1 MSSLQYI
8 LAPMW
13 IAVMAVFSLAA
24 GTHRKEQVLG
34 RTERRPTWFYVLLVI
49 LPLIIFAGTRSL
61 SFGDGYA
68 YWASYRSI
76 PDSLAGKIQHVQ
88 SGSKDQGYYALEA
101 LISVVFP
108 RNRIAY
114 FTIVAALQMF
124 CLAKTYRKY
133 SEDFWLAIFVFVA
146 STDYMS
152 WMQNGTRQFLAAV
165 IPFAASGLLI
175 RRKLILYSIV
185 VLFASIFHK
194 SALLLIPI
202 GFIVQGKAWNWK
214 TLIVLFFTVLIIA
227 FVGTFT
233 DILGSVLADTQYQ
246 NVVLDMQYY
255 QDDGT
260 NPLRVLVYS
269 MPTILSLFGRK
280 KIAKEGGRVVQIACN
295 MGIVSTAL
303 YLISMVTSGVLLGRL
318 PIYCSLYASGILL
331 PWELKH
337 VFSRGI
343 RKLLWLAVVGCY
355 LLFYFFQMR
364 FVWGL
369 L

>member
-8 LAPMW
+8 LAPVW
-13 IAVMAVFSLAA
+13 VLFMAIFAHASDAF
-24 GTHRKEQVLG
+24 RKERVLG
-34 RTERRPTWFYVLLVI
+34 RTERRATWWYAIFLI

-76 PDSLAGKIQHVQ
+76 PDSIAGKIRHVQ
-88 SGSKDQGYYALEA
+88 SASKDQGYYALEA
-101 LISVVFP
+101 LISIVFP

-114 FTIVAALQMF
+114 FTIVAALHMF
-124 CLAKTYRKY
+124 LMAKVYRKY
-133 SEDFWLAIFVFVA
+133 SEDFWLAMFVFVA
-146 STDYMS
+146 STDYLS

-165 IPFAASGLLI
+165 VAFAASGLLF

-185 VLFASIFHK
+185 VLIASTFHK

-214 TLIVLFFTVLIIA
+214 TLVVLLFTALAIA

-233 DILGSVLADTQYQ
+233 DLLGSALAYTQYG
-246 NVVLDMQYY
+246 NVVSDMQYY

-269 MPTILSLFGRK
+269 VPTILSLFCRK
-280 KIAKEGGRVVQIACN
+280 KIAREGGRVVQIACN
-295 MGIVSTAL
+295 MSIISTAL
-303 YLISMVTSGVLLGRL
+303 YLVSMVTSGVLIGRL
-318 PIYCSLYASGILL
+318 PIYCSLYANGILL

-337 VFSRGI
+337 VYGKMI
-343 RKLLWLAVVGCY
+343 RIPAIVCY
-355 LLFYFFQMR
+355 IGFYFMQTIL
-364 FVWGL
+364 VWGL